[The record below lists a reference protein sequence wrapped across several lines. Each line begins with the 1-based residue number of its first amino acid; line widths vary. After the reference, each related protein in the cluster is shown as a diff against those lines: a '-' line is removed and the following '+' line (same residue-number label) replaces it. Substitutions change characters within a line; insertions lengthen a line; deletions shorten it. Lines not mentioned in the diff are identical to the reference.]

1 MLYKINVSL
10 KMYLKRKFSK
20 IIGSKFYVKFFDKQ
34 TESRILNKF
43 LKNVASG
50 KYTENKNIRYAYLDN
65 DDHLNAIFLAI
76 EKGYVSNI
84 EILEREEEIFPELE
98 AVYPTVTVSGENFL
112 RNQSFFNR
120 HPFFEKVLIA
130 VISSIVTLL
139 IGYFS
144 K

>member
-1 MLYKINVSL
+1 
-10 KMYLKRKFSK
+10 MYLRRKFSK
-20 IIGSKFYVKFFDKQ
+20 IIGSKFYDKQ

>member
-10 KMYLKRKFSK
+10 KMYLRTKFSK

>member
-10 KMYLKRKFSK
+10 KMYLRRKFSK

-98 AVYPTVTVSGENFL
+98 AVYPTVTVSGENFC
-112 RNQSFFNR
+112 
-120 HPFFEKVLIA
+120 
-130 VISSIVTLL
+130 VTNL
-139 IGYFS
+139 F
-144 K
+144 